1 MAPSISLRQA
11 VQRWATLAS
20 LPELGNPQRAEY
32 TPSPVHTETK
42 GSDSRI
48 IGYTI
53 PLAAAMASSYT
64 AGSAMGMLLQLY
76 LKYLGA
82 PHILIAMGTSARS
95 LGSVLGGLV
104 MGRLSDRFPRKPLL
118 LSAMG
123 LGVIGIAGLA
133 LLPPAFLAIGAGFVR
148 AFAGAGLAAVSMAL
162 ISGLSSTR
170 NRGRNLSYITASRSA
185 GLMLGKLAAGALLGW
200 LGFRG
205 SFSVL
210 ALLPLLGLIVLIPL
224 PSAGAGR
231 GLAQRAG
238 FRILLESG
246 LLPLF
251 VGALLRQMGTTGFF
265 AFIYVYMADLG
276 ISPGAM
282 GILAALNHAVQ
293 VVGMILFG
301 RISDAIGRRAVF
313 LTGFG
318 LSVLV
323 PLVFAFSRGPLGIG
337 LGFALLG
344 IAFSSLYIGSTAH
357 LGDRVPIE
365 RQGEIMGLF
374 DSSRALGGMFGP
386 LIAGILAGSFGLR
399 GAFLAMAGVSAL
411 GFCSVLLCRRPRAA

>member
-1 MAPSISLRQA
+1 M
-11 VQRWATLAS
+11 
-20 LPELGNPQRAEY
+20 GY
-32 TPSPVHTETK
+32 TPSPMRTAVEKTK
-42 GSDSRI
+42 NGI
-48 IGYTI
+48 AKQIV
-53 PLAAAMASSYT
+53 PLAMALASSYT

-82 PHILIAMGTSARS
+82 SHILIGMGTSARS
-95 LGSVLGGLV
+95 LGSVLGGVV
-104 MGRLSDRFPRKPLL
+104 MGRLSDRFPHKFLL

-123 LGVIGIAGLA
+123 LGVVGIVGLA
-133 LLPPAFLAIGAGFVR
+133 LLPPASLAIGAGFLR
-148 AFAGAGLAAVSMAL
+148 AFAGAGLAAVAMAL
-162 ISGLSSTR
+162 ISSLSSAR

-185 GLMLGKLAAGALLGW
+185 GLMFGKLAAGALLGW

-205 SFSVL
+205 SFSSL
-210 ALLPLLGLIVLIPL
+210 ALLPLFGLAVLLPL
-224 PSAGAGR
+224 PH
-231 GLAQRAG
+231 AQIERDHTRRAG
-238 FRILLESG
+238 FRLLLESG
-246 LLPLF
+246 FLPLF

-265 AFIYVYMADLG
+265 AFIYVYMAELG
-276 ISPGAM
+276 ISPGTM
-282 GILAALNHAVQ
+282 GALAALNHAVQ
-293 VVGMILFG
+293 VVGMLLFG

-323 PLVFAFSRGPLGIG
+323 PLVFAISRDPLGIG

-365 RQGEIMGLF
+365 RQGEILGLF

-386 LIAGILAGSFGLR
+386 LLSGALATPFGLK

-411 GFCSVLLCRRPRAA
+411 GFASVLFCRGPRGAARSG

>member
-1 MAPSISLRQA
+1 MK
-11 VQRWATLAS
+11 
-20 LPELGNPQRAEY
+20 AEVEERK
-32 TPSPVHTETK
+32 T
-42 GSDSRI
+42 RI
-48 IGYTI
+48 ARHIG
-53 PLAAAMASSYT
+53 PLAMALASSYT

-82 PHILIAMGTSARS
+82 SHILIAMGTSARS
-95 LGSVLGGLV
+95 LGSVLGGVVL
-104 MGRLSDRFPRKPLL
+104 GRLSDRLPHKILL
-118 LSAMG
+118 LFAMG
-123 LGVIGIAGLA
+123 LGAVGIAGLA
-133 LLPPAFLAIGAGFVR
+133 LLPPASLAISAGFAR
-148 AFAGAGLAAVSMAL
+148 AFAGAGLAAVAMAL
-162 ISGLSSTR
+162 ISSLSSSR

-185 GLMLGKLAAGALLGW
+185 GFMLGKLAAGGLLGW

-205 SFSVL
+205 SFSAL
-210 ALLPLLGLIVLIPL
+210 ALLPLFGLIILLPL
-224 PSAGAGR
+224 PHAEIKRNPAR
-231 GLAQRAG
+231 RAG
-238 FRILLESG
+238 FRLLLESG
-246 LLPLF
+246 FLPLF
-251 VGALLRQMGTTGFF
+251 LGALLRQMGTTGFF
-265 AFIYVYMADLG
+265 AFIYVYMAELG

-293 VVGMILFG
+293 VAGMLLFG

-323 PLVFAFSRGPLGIG
+323 PLVFAISRDPLGIG

-365 RQGEIMGLF
+365 RQGEILGLF

-386 LIAGILAGSFGLR
+386 LLSGSLAGPFGLK

-411 GFCSVLLCRRPRAA
+411 GLFSVLFFRGPKGALRSG